1 MVVNNAGIM
10 KILPFV
16 ETSEK
21 DIETMFNVNVLSN
34 FWVIF
39 LSLPLLNFN
48 GRLWKRL

>member
-34 FWVIF
+34 VWVIAF
-39 LSLPLLNFN
+39 RNSQKHCCKL
-48 GRLWKRL
+48 RIQ